1 MFVEKWMTADPVT
14 VPPSTTISNAALH
27 MAQYK
32 LRHLL
37 VAENYG
43 AGKKLVGLLS
53 NYDIARAFPNDFN
66 PFSLEVTEAM
76 LPRPVSSIMTR
87 DIITVTPDC
96 AIEEA
101 ARVLRSRHVSALP
114 VVRGA
119 NLVGI
124 ITESD
129 IFEALLG
136 MTGANTRGS
145 KMVLECGDVRN
156 ALLLTV
162 QLSDR
167 YELPILNILSYRDP
181 TATDKVILVFHFTDR
196 PNADFIQEICRKGIR
211 LLSLV

>member
-1 MFVEKWMTADPVT
+1 MTADPVT
-14 VPPSTTISNAALH
+14 VPPSTTISSAALH

-32 LRHLL
+32 FRHLL
-37 VAENYG
+37 VAEPSG
-43 AGKKLVGLLS
+43 AGKKLLGLLS

-66 PFSLEVTEAM
+66 PYSPEVTEAT

-87 DIITVTPDC
+87 DVITVTPDC

-119 NLVGI
+119 NLMRI

-145 KMVLECGDVRN
+145 KMVLECGNVKN

-162 QLSDR
+162 QLSER
-167 YELPILNILSYRDP
+167 HELPILNVLSYRDP
-181 TATDKVILVFHFTDR
+181 ATTDKVTLVFHFTHR
-196 PNADFIQEICRKGIR
+196 PNTDFVQEICRQGIR
-211 LLSLV
+211 LLSLI